1 MRRSRW
7 ARWLVALLAATLS
20 LGCTQTVPTPVPA
33 FVSATP
39 TAAATLASSP
49 TPPRSPTPT
58 PTPTPEEPWIVG
70 RVPLYHLPG
79 QGIEP
84 RAIAATEGRLYVAN
98 AQSANLSVIEGG
110 QVVATIAAGA
120 EPIALAADRA
130 GRVYVLDGRES
141 QLLVIEG
148 AAVVQRW
155 TIPPGSGSLAVVG
168 DALWVGTGDGR
179 LLALSPEGGS
189 ELGAISLSQ
198 NAPVLRIVPDLAD
211 ARWAA
216 AVTYGRIHR
225 VDLNLGVE
233 TAVAE
238 IGIWR
243 ALAYSHDGAHL
254 YAGVYRAE
262 ADEHH
267 LLKLTASDLALL
279 DEYGRLAEA
288 FERRGGYER
297 EQRMA
302 QVMAG
307 LELDDLP
314 RDPVAG
320 MDPVIARAIAVK
332 IAVVNQDRLE
342 HGPRAYL
349 NLGHTFAHAIE
360 QVSGYA
366 WKHGQ
371 AVAVGMVAAARLA
384 ERRGVARAGLAGRV
398 EVATA
403 ALGLPVSL
411 AGLEPA
417 DLWDAMG
424 HDKKWRDGAA
434 AFVLLEEVGRPV
446 IARDVPRA
454 DVLAVLDG
462 LREDA

>member
-1 MRRSRW
+1 MAELIVRGAEGAYPVIVAPGALAGALPAFVA
-7 ARWLVALLAATLS
+7 ARGFTRAAVVTNTTLAPLYGADLVARLPGGTLITVPDGEQHKTLDTLRAIYDHLLAAGADRATLIVG
-20 LGCTQTVPTPVPA
+20 LGGGVIGDVA
-33 FVSATP
+33 GF
-39 TAAATLASSP
+39 AAATFMRGVPFIQAPTSLLAMVDAS
-49 TPPRSPTPT
+49 
-58 PTPTPEEPWIVG
+58 IGGKVG
-70 RVPLYHLPG
+70 VDLP
-79 QGIEP
+79 QGK
-84 RAIAATEGRLYVAN
+84 
-98 AQSANLSVIEGG
+98 NL
-110 QVVATIAAGA
+110 AGA
-120 EPIALAADRA
+120 FKDPLAVFADTDALATLPEIEWRCGMAE
-130 GRVYVLDGRES
+130 VLK
-141 QLLVIEG
+141 
-148 AAVVQRW
+148 AAL
-155 TIPPGSGSLAVVG
+155 IGDPPL
-168 DALWVGTGDGR
+168 
-179 LLALSPEGGS
+179 
-189 ELGAISLSQ
+189 
-198 NAPVLRIVPDLAD
+198 
-211 ARWAA
+211 
-216 AVTYGRIHR
+216 
-225 VDLNLGVE
+225 
-233 TAVAE
+233 
-238 IGIWR
+238 
-243 ALAYSHDGAHL
+243 
-254 YAGVYRAE
+254 
-262 ADEHH
+262 
-267 LLKLTASDLALL
+267 
-279 DEYGRLAEA
+279 
-288 FERRGGYER
+288 
-297 EQRMA
+297 
-302 QVMAG
+302 
-307 LELDDLP
+307 LDDLP

-434 AFVLLEEVGRPV
+434 TFVLLEDIGRPV

>member
-1 MRRSRW
+1 MAELIVRGAEGAYPVIVAPGALAEALPAFVA
-7 ARWLVALLAATLS
+7 ARGLTRVAVVTNTTLAPLYGAALAARLPGGTLITVPDGEQHKTLDTLRAIYDHLLAAGADRATLIVG
-20 LGCTQTVPTPVPA
+20 LGGGVIGDVA
-33 FVSATP
+33 GF
-39 TAAATLASSP
+39 AAATFMRGVPFVQAPTSLLAMVDAS
-49 TPPRSPTPT
+49 
-58 PTPTPEEPWIVG
+58 IGGKVG
-70 RVPLYHLPG
+70 VDLP
-79 QGIEP
+79 QGK
-84 RAIAATEGRLYVAN
+84 
-98 AQSANLSVIEGG
+98 NL
-110 QVVATIAAGA
+110 AGA
-120 EPIALAADRA
+120 FKDPLAVFADTDALATLPEIEWRCGMAE
-130 GRVYVLDGRES
+130 VLK
-141 QLLVIEG
+141 
-148 AAVVQRW
+148 AAL
-155 TIPPGSGSLAVVG
+155 IGDPPL
-168 DALWVGTGDGR
+168 
-179 LLALSPEGGS
+179 
-189 ELGAISLSQ
+189 
-198 NAPVLRIVPDLAD
+198 
-211 ARWAA
+211 
-216 AVTYGRIHR
+216 
-225 VDLNLGVE
+225 
-233 TAVAE
+233 
-238 IGIWR
+238 
-243 ALAYSHDGAHL
+243 
-254 YAGVYRAE
+254 
-262 ADEHH
+262 
-267 LLKLTASDLALL
+267 
-279 DEYGRLAEA
+279 
-288 FERRGGYER
+288 
-297 EQRMA
+297 
-302 QVMAG
+302 
-307 LELDDLP
+307 LDDLP

-384 ERRGVARAGLAGRV
+384 ERRGVGRAGLAGRV

>member
-1 MRRSRW
+1 LPGGTLITVPDGEQHKTLDTLR
-7 ARWLVALLAATLS
+7 AIYDDLLAAGADRATLIVG
-20 LGCTQTVPTPVPA
+20 LGGGVIGDVA
-33 FVSATP
+33 GF
-39 TAAATLASSP
+39 AAATFMRGVPFIQAPTSLLAMVDAS
-49 TPPRSPTPT
+49 
-58 PTPTPEEPWIVG
+58 IGGKVG
-70 RVPLYHLPG
+70 VDLP
-79 QGIEP
+79 QGK
-84 RAIAATEGRLYVAN
+84 
-98 AQSANLSVIEGG
+98 NL
-110 QVVATIAAGA
+110 AGA
-120 EPIALAADRA
+120 FKDPLAVFADTDALATLPEIEWRCGMAE
-130 GRVYVLDGRES
+130 VLK
-141 QLLVIEG
+141 
-148 AAVVQRW
+148 AAL
-155 TIPPGSGSLAVVG
+155 IGDPPL
-168 DALWVGTGDGR
+168 
-179 LLALSPEGGS
+179 
-189 ELGAISLSQ
+189 
-198 NAPVLRIVPDLAD
+198 
-211 ARWAA
+211 
-216 AVTYGRIHR
+216 
-225 VDLNLGVE
+225 
-233 TAVAE
+233 
-238 IGIWR
+238 
-243 ALAYSHDGAHL
+243 
-254 YAGVYRAE
+254 
-262 ADEHH
+262 
-267 LLKLTASDLALL
+267 
-279 DEYGRLAEA
+279 
-288 FERRGGYER
+288 
-297 EQRMA
+297 
-302 QVMAG
+302 
-307 LELDDLP
+307 LDDLP

-434 AFVLLEEVGRPV
+434 TFVLLEEVGRPV

>member
-1 MRRSRW
+1 MAELTVRGAEGVYPVIVAPGALAGALPAFVA
-7 ARWLVALLAATLS
+7 ARGFTRAAVVTNTTLAPLYGADLVARLPGGTLITVPDGEQHKTLDTLRAIYDHLLAAGADRATLIVG
-20 LGCTQTVPTPVPA
+20 LGGGVIGDVA
-33 FVSATP
+33 GF
-39 TAAATLASSP
+39 AAATFMRGVPFIQAPTSLLAMVDAS
-49 TPPRSPTPT
+49 
-58 PTPTPEEPWIVG
+58 IGGKVG
-70 RVPLYHLPG
+70 VDLP
-79 QGIEP
+79 QGK
-84 RAIAATEGRLYVAN
+84 
-98 AQSANLSVIEGG
+98 NL
-110 QVVATIAAGA
+110 AGA
-120 EPIALAADRA
+120 FKDPLAVFADTDALATLPEIEWRCGMAE
-130 GRVYVLDGRES
+130 VLK
-141 QLLVIEG
+141 
-148 AAVVQRW
+148 AAL
-155 TIPPGSGSLAVVG
+155 IGDPPL
-168 DALWVGTGDGR
+168 
-179 LLALSPEGGS
+179 
-189 ELGAISLSQ
+189 
-198 NAPVLRIVPDLAD
+198 
-211 ARWAA
+211 
-216 AVTYGRIHR
+216 
-225 VDLNLGVE
+225 
-233 TAVAE
+233 
-238 IGIWR
+238 
-243 ALAYSHDGAHL
+243 
-254 YAGVYRAE
+254 
-262 ADEHH
+262 
-267 LLKLTASDLALL
+267 
-279 DEYGRLAEA
+279 
-288 FERRGGYER
+288 
-297 EQRMA
+297 
-302 QVMAG
+302 
-307 LELDDLP
+307 LDDLP

-434 AFVLLEEVGRPV
+434 TFVLLEDIGRPV

>member
-1 MRRSRW
+1 MRK
-7 ARWLVALLAATLS
+7 V
-20 LGCTQTVPTPVPA
+20 TVPLGERAYDV
-33 FVSATP
+33 
-39 TAAATLASSP
+39 
-49 TPPRSPTPT
+49 
-58 PTPTPEEPWIVG
+58 IVG
-70 RVPLYHLPG
+70 
-79 QGIEP
+79 
-84 RAIAATEGRLYVAN
+84 
-98 AQSANLSVIEGG
+98 
-110 QVVATIAAGA
+110 
-120 EPIALAADRA
+120 
-130 GRVYVLDGRES
+130 
-141 QLLVIEG
+141 EG
-148 AAVVQRW
+148 A
-155 TIPPGSGSLAVVG
+155 L
-168 DALWVGTGDGR
+168 
-179 LLALSPEGGS
+179 
-189 ELGAISLSQ
+189 
-198 NAPVLRIVPDLAD
+198 
-211 ARWAA
+211 
-216 AVTYGRIHR
+216 
-225 VDLNLGVE
+225 
-233 TAVAE
+233 
-238 IGIWR
+238 
-243 ALAYSHDGAHL
+243 
-254 YAGVYRAE
+254 
-262 ADEHH
+262 
-267 LLKLTASDLALL
+267 
-279 DEYGRLAEA
+279 GRLAEVIPATAKRAAIVTQVGVPVRVEEHLDPGIASEVFLIGDGEQHKTLDTLRAIYNDLLAAGADRATLIVGLGGGVIGDVAGFAAATFMRGVPFIQAPTSLLAMVDASIGGKVGVDLPQGKNLAGA
-288 FERRGGYER
+288 FKDPLAVFADTDALATLPEIEWRCG
-297 EQRMA
+297 MA
-302 QVMAG
+302 EVLKAALIG
-307 LELDDLP
+307 DPPLLDDLP

-434 AFVLLEEVGRPV
+434 TFVLLEEVGSPV
-446 IARDVPRA
+446 IVRDVPRA